1 MTDTK
6 QCAKCKVYRVVGKF
20 STVGTRY
27 EHRKESFSTC
37 SNCREIGKRGHQR
50 NKKERNE
57 DNRLW
62 REANKEKVALRRKEY
77 RKNNKEKVALQR
89 KEYRKNNKE
98 KVALQRKEYSKRYR
112 EKNSGMCSCGL
123 KIHKAPS
130 SVKRHEATSLHKN
143 RLAHKHQ
150 LISVLA
156 QLI

>member
-6 QCAKCKVYRVVGKF
+6 QCTKCKVYRVVGKF

-89 KEYRKNNKE
+89 KEY
-98 KVALQRKEYSKRYR
+98 SKRYR

>member
-62 REANKEKVALRRKEY
+62 REANKEKVALR
-77 RKNNKEKVALQR
+77 Q